1 MPGSIQRRLAELL
14 RQAAKDLIGSERS
27 RPRRGLRRTGNCPLE
42 ILEVRQFLSGAPVV
56 VAADGSSAAGSG
68 GASPLSGLNHRQF
81 ATLKPFEIRLLTAA
95 QIASIPDRSAFRSI
109 PARLRRAL
117 TAEQVHALNVRQT
130 GLSGLTAGQIEQLSP
145 QQIQRL
151 RPRDVSSLRPDQ
163 IGHLSLRQ
171 IGSLC
176 SSDDFPR
183 LPEEQRHALS
193 RRQVRSLDP
202 ARTSIRLLSDAQRQ
216 WLTPSQ
222 RADVPAEDRP
232 YLYREQN
239 IELEYLGY
247 ISVPDIPFDPVRYE
261 AGRHFGYS
269 TGAFTYI
276 PERNSFLLSG
286 HVYGQLVAEISNPGP
301 GGTAT
306 LLHDFVDVTQGA
318 LQQQSAQ
325 SPHAVQIQSLHYQNG
340 RVLVSVEQ
348 FYNVQGNRLLTHG
361 SFAPDLNAPDFQGW
375 SGIGDWTGQSTGF
388 YMTTLPDEFAPAG
401 KNLLTGGSVS
411 WRVGS
416 SAGPAAILIDPNEA
430 IPGTRPEALTLLHY
444 AHNGV
449 PREIEP
455 GNPRNRG
462 LPAWTG
468 GVEGWLGNN
477 NIGGAAVIGDRL
489 VYFGRQGLGYD
500 FYGTPEE
507 YREQT
512 DLSDVYD
519 GKGYHSGPYSAALW
533 IYSLP
538 GLLNGDRTVQRIEF
552 PWALNARADLRNATV
567 VGDKLYVV
575 EASARNYGLEPVPVI
590 HVLKI
595 HQSFDIG
602 RPNSSSSSV
611 SLPDPMR

>member
-1 MPGSIQRRLAELL
+1 MPGSIPRRLAELV
-14 RQAAKDLIGSERS
+14 RQAAKDLIGSKHS
-27 RPRRGLRRTGNCPLE
+27 RPRRGLRRAGHQPFE
-42 ILEVRQFLSGAPVV
+42 VLEVRQFLSGTPVA
-56 VAADGSSAAGSG
+56 AADGSSVAGSSDS
-68 GASPLSGLNHRQF
+68 SPLNGLNYRQF
-81 ATLKPFEIRLLTAA
+81 AALKPFEIRLLTAG

-117 TAEQVHALNVRQT
+117 SAEQIHALNVRQT
-130 GLSGLTAGQIEQLSP
+130 GLSGLSASQIEQLSP
-145 QQIQRL
+145 QQIRRL
-151 RPRDVSSLRPDQ
+151 RPRDVPPLRPDQ
-163 IGHLSLRQ
+163 IGLLSLRQ

-176 SSDDFPR
+176 SSDDFSR

-193 RRQVRSLDP
+193 RRQVRSLNP
-202 ARTSIRLLSDAQRQ
+202 ARTSIRLLSDAQRE

-222 RADVPAEDRP
+222 RAAVPEEDRS
-232 YLYREQN
+232 YLDREQN

-301 GGTAT
+301 GGTAS

-318 LQQQSAQ
+318 LQQQSDQA
-325 SPHAVQIQSLHYQNG
+325 PHAVQMQSLHYQNG

-348 FYNVQGNRLLTHG
+348 FYNVQGNQLLTHG
-361 SFAPDLNAPDFQGW
+361 SFAPDLDAPDFQGW
-375 SGIGDWTGQSTGF
+375 WGIGDWTGQSTGF
-388 YMTTLPDEFAPAG
+388 YMTTLPDEYAPTG
-401 KNLLTGGSVS
+401 KKLLTGGSVS
-411 WRVGS
+411 WRSGS
-416 SAGPAAILIDPNEA
+416 SAGPAAILIDPEEA

-444 AHNGV
+444 AHDGI
-449 PREIEP
+449 PREIDLTSSED
-455 GNPRNRG
+455 RG
-462 LPAWTG
+462 LSAWTG

-512 DLSDVYD
+512 GLSDVYD
-519 GKGYHSGPYSAALW
+519 GKGYHSGPYTAALW

-552 PWALNARADLRNATV
+552 PWALNAHADLRNAV
-567 VGDKLYVV
+567 VAGDTLYVV

-595 HQSFDIG
+595 HQSFGI
-602 RPNSSSSSV
+602 SSPKPSGSSV
-611 SLPDPMR
+611 SLPDPFR